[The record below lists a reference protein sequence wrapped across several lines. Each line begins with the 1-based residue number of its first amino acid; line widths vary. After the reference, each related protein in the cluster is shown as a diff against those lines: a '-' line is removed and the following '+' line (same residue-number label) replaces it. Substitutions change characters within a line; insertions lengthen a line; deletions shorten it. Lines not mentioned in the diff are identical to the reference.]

1 MIQTRIKLIFLIIG
15 ILTFGSLFSQDLK
28 IKKSEF
34 LELKED
40 LRLRQKSLEAEKS
53 FLINYL
59 NSITDIDSILNELK
73 KCKSQIN
80 DREENDSLQIEG
92 ESSSLE
98 IHRNSKNLA
107 NESKSEMFSGMINL
121 YLEKRIF
128 GKIRFES
135 KKFKD

>member
-1 MIQTRIKLIFLIIG
+1 MIQIRIKLMFLIIG

-34 LELKED
+34 LEIKED

-80 DREENDSLQIEG
+80 DREENDSLKIGGEG
-92 ESSSLE
+92 SSLV

-107 NESKSEMFSGMINL
+107 DESKSEMFSGMINL

-128 GKIRFES
+128 GKVRFES
-135 KKFKD
+135 KIFKD